1 MSLSYFTQSD
11 PVFFSVKRGQRQS
24 SSLGQSDMN
33 NLKAIL
39 KETAKSCDIDA
50 IIKVTETNLMK
61 VYESAN
67 TQIASV
73 SGKGCENFIPI
84 QKLNCTSARVHS
96 ALLCMIIM

>member
-1 MSLSYFTQSD
+1 MSLSCFTQNDS
-11 PVFFSVKRGQRQS
+11 VVFSVKRGKS

-39 KETAKSCDIDA
+39 KETAKSSEIDA
-50 IIKVTETNLMK
+50 ISKVTETNLMK
-61 VYESAN
+61 AYESAN

-84 QKLNCTSARVHS
+84 QKLNCTSAKS
-96 ALLCMIIM
+96 A

>member
-24 SSLGQSDMN
+24 SSLGQSDVN
-33 NLKAIL
+33 NLTAIL

-50 IIKVTETNLMK
+50 IVKVTETNLMK

-73 SGKGCENFIPI
+73 SGKGWENFIPI
-84 QKLNCTSARVHS
+84 QKLNCTSAKS
-96 ALLCMIIM
+96 A

>member
-1 MSLSYFTQSD
+1 MSLSYFTQID
-11 PVFFSVKRGQRQS
+11 PVVFSVKRGQSQS

-61 VYESAN
+61 AYESAN

-73 SGKGCENFIPI
+73 SGKVAKILFP
-84 QKLNCTSARVHS
+84 SRS
-96 ALLCMIIM
+96 